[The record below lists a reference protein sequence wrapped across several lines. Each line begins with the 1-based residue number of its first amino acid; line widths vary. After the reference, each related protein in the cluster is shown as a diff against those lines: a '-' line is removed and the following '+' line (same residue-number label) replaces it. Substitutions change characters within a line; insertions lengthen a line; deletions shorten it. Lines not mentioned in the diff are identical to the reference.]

1 MKTSEPD
8 QRPGWSARRLSILFL
23 LVALPL
29 IAFEVHSILEL
40 RKSREAEIRADS
52 MQLLDQVE
60 SEQQRIADDI
70 EHVLVA
76 LTEMGVG
83 RLPPAACQETLLRIK
98 AKYPPYLAVSVSD
111 RSGTIWCS
119 TEPQARGLSVA
130 DRSYWQ
136 EALASGKQANGA
148 TLTSRTTGRPSV
160 PFALAYRDETG
171 APAGVVAVLL
181 DTTWLNL
188 FLRQKNLPDDSEVVI
203 ADRSGIVLAHQP
215 DTPDTVGKPLTTP
228 YQAMLDRGERRVVEA
243 PGPDG
248 RMRVTAVSP
257 LAAGVPNLYVHVS
270 LDKDRSMTP
279 VNEAARRTLVIFGG
293 LFLFAGLTVGW
304 SLWRFLRAHELARS
318 NALRMAAVLGSTVD
332 GVIELDRD
340 WRFTYLNDKA
350 ISLIAQG
357 RDLRGRSL
365 WDAFP
370 ELVDTPLWHKA
381 HQAMVDQTPTD
392 AEFRGARTERWFWM
406 RAFPNA
412 DGMSVYLLD
421 ITRRR
426 QAEDDLR
433 KSKDRLS
440 LALESAR
447 AGSFDWDLTTGQ
459 GHWSEETFFIF
470 GLDPAVHEPTSA
482 VWRSVVHPDDFDIA
496 TLKAQTEMLAE
507 RRAYIR
513 LEYRIIQP
521 GGAIRWVSSI
531 GRVSYGPD
539 GTPLHF
545 SGLNLDITE
554 RKALEEAL
562 RRSEERLTIA
572 LAASEAGIWDF
583 DLRDRTLAW
592 SDGMYRLYGV
602 TPDTFTPGEN
612 SFFELVHPA
621 DRDTVRRFTKDVLE
635 ARRSD
640 YRGEFRILHPREG
653 VRWIMA
659 IGRPVYENGR
669 LVRLSGLNLD
679 ITGRKAME
687 EALRDAK
694 AKADEANVSKSKFL
708 AAASHDL
715 RQPLQSALLFAGV
728 LQRHVDPEKGR
739 GPLASLERALETLKN
754 LLDSLLD
761 VSRLDAG
768 VITPQVGTLPLR
780 PLLEEIEAA
789 YAPIAA
795 SKGLEFAVAQPAPE
809 LAVRSDRLLLGR
821 MLRNLVEN
829 AIRYTEAG
837 YVRVSCQ
844 ASNGTV
850 RITVQDSGIGISAE
864 QQTKVFEEFHQVG
877 NPERDRSQGLGLGL
891 AIVQRLSRLLN
902 HPVSVRS
909 EPAHGSVFSI
919 EAPRAAAPAMP
930 LPAPEAEA
938 APSGDGRLAV
948 LVEDDVIVLMGLR
961 TIFQE
966 WGYEVV
972 VAGSAEQA
980 LERLRGLA
988 RRPDLIIADY
998 RLRNGR
1004 IGTDAIV
1011 QIRGQVG
1018 SPVPAIILTG
1028 EIGTDCDRDAAALG
1042 LAVVRKPI
1050 TPRQLQG
1057 AIQDLL
1063 NHNPLSQTGD

>member
-1 MKTSEPD
+1 M
-8 QRPGWSARRLSILFL
+8 
-23 LVALPL
+23 VALPL

-40 RKSREAEIRADS
+40 RKSREAEIRVDS

-83 RLPPAACQETLLRIK
+83 RLSPAACQDTLLRIK
-98 AKYPPYLAVSVSD
+98 AKYPPYLAVSVSN

-136 EALASGKQANGA
+136 EALTTGEQSQGA
-148 TLTSRTTGRPSV
+148 TLTSRTTGRPSI
-160 PFALAYRDETG
+160 PFALAYKDESG
-171 APAGVVAVLL
+171 APSGVVTVLL

-188 FLRQKNLPDDSEVVI
+188 FLREKTLPAEAEVVI

-228 YQAMLDRGERRVVEA
+228 YQAMLDRGERRGVEA

-270 LDKDRSMTP
+270 LDKDRSMQP
-279 VNEAARRTLVIFGG
+279 VNEAARRTLLIFAG
-293 LFLFAGLTVGW
+293 LFLFAGLIVGW

-340 WRFTYLNDKA
+340 WRFTSLNDKA

-370 ELVDTPLWHKA
+370 ELVDTPLWRKA
-381 HQAMVDQTPTD
+381 HQAMIDQTPTD
-392 AEFRGARTERWFWM
+392 AEFQGVRTERWFWM

-412 DGMSVYLLD
+412 NGMSVYLLD

-440 LALESAR
+440 LALESAM
-447 AGSFDWDLTTGQ
+447 AGSFDWDLATGQ
-459 GHWSEETFFIF
+459 GHWSEETFRIF
-470 GLDPAVHEPTSA
+470 GLDPAVHEATSA
-482 VWRSVVHPDDFDIA
+482 MWRSVVHPDDFDIA

-513 LEYRIIQP
+513 LEYRIVQP
-521 GGAIRWVSSI
+521 SGDVRWVSSI
-531 GRVSYGPD
+531 GRVSYGLD
-539 GTPLHF
+539 GTPLQF

-602 TPDTFTPGEN
+602 TPDNFTPGED

-640 YRGEFRILHPREG
+640 YRGEFRILHPRDG

-659 IGRPVYENGR
+659 IGRPVYDSGR

-687 EALRDAK
+687 EALREAK

-728 LQRHVDPEKGR
+728 LQRHVDPDKGR

-768 VITPQVGTLPLR
+768 VITPQIGTLALR

-795 SKGLEFAVAQPAPE
+795 SKGLEFAVAQPAQD

-829 AIRYTEAG
+829 AIRYTETG

-844 ASNGTV
+844 ATNGTV

-864 QQTKVFEEFHQVG
+864 QQTKVFEEFHQVA

-919 EAPRAAAPAMP
+919 EAPRAAAPAVS
-930 LPAPEAEA
+930 LPAPEAEV
-938 APSGDGRLAV
+938 APSGEGRLAV

-1004 IGTDAIV
+1004 IGTEAIV
-1011 QIRGQVG
+1011 QIRGLVG

>member
-1 MKTSEPD
+1 M
-8 QRPGWSARRLSILFL
+8 SILFL
-23 LVALPL
+23 VVALPL
-29 IAFEVHSILEL
+29 IAFEVHNILEL
-40 RKSREAEIRADS
+40 RKSRETEIRLES

-76 LTEMGVG
+76 LTEVG
-83 RLPPAACQETLLRIK
+83 IGHLSPAACQDTLLRIK
-98 AKYPPYLAVSVSD
+98 AKFPPYLAVSVSN
-111 RSGTIWCS
+111 RAGTIWCS

-130 DRSYWQ
+130 DRSYWR
-136 EALASGKQANGA
+136 EALTTGVQSNGA
-148 TLTSRTTGRPSV
+148 TLTSRTTGRPSI
-160 PFALAYRDETG
+160 PFALAYKDENG
-171 APAGVVAVLL
+171 VPAGVATVLL

-188 FLRQKNLPDDSEVVI
+188 FLREKSLPDDAEVVI

-215 DTPDTVGKPLTTP
+215 EMPDTVGRPLHTP
-228 YQAMLDRGERRVVEA
+228 YRALLDRGERRVVEA

-248 RMRVTAVSP
+248 RMRITAVSP

-270 LDKDRSMTP
+270 LDKDASMRP
-279 VNEAARRTLVIFGG
+279 VNAAARRTLVIFTG
-293 LFLFAGLTVGW
+293 LFLFAGLTAGW

-332 GVIELDRD
+332 GVIELDHD

-350 ISLIAQG
+350 VTLVAQG
-357 RDLRGRSL
+357 RDLRGQSL

-370 ELVDTPLWHKA
+370 ELVGTPMWHKA
-381 HQAMVDQTPTD
+381 HQAMAGQTPID
-392 AEFRGARTERWFWM
+392 DEFQGMRTGRWFWM

-412 DGMSVYLLD
+412 NGMSVYLLD

-440 LALESAR
+440 LALESAL
-447 AGSFDWDLTTGQ
+447 AGTFDWDLTNGQ
-459 GHWSEETFFIF
+459 GHWSDETFRIF
-470 GLDPAVHEPTSA
+470 GLDPAVHETTSA

-496 TLKAQTEMLAE
+496 TLKAQAEMLAE

-521 GGAIRWVSSI
+521 GGAVRWVSSI

-545 SGLNLDITE
+545 NGLNLDITE

-602 TPDTFTPGEN
+602 TPDSFTPGED

-621 DRDTVRRFTKDVLE
+621 DRDSVRRFTKDVLE

-640 YRGEFRILHPREG
+640 YRGEFRILHPRDG

-659 IGRPVYENGR
+659 IGRPVYDGGR

-687 EALRDAK
+687 QALRDAK
-694 AKADEANVSKSKFL
+694 AKADEANISKSKFL

-728 LQRHVDPEKGR
+728 LQRHVDPDKGR
-739 GPLASLERALETLKN
+739 SPLASLERALETLKN

-768 VITPQVGTLPLR
+768 VITPQIDTVPLR
-780 PLLEEIEAA
+780 PMLDEIEAA
-789 YAPIAA
+789 YVPIAS
-795 SKGLEFAVAQPAPE
+795 SKGLEFSVVQPAPD

-837 YVRVSCQ
+837 YVRVSCE
-844 ASNGTV
+844 AADGTV
-850 RITVQDSGIGISAE
+850 RIMVQDSGIGISAE

-891 AIVQRLSRLLN
+891 AIVKRLSRLLN

-909 EPAHGSVFSI
+909 EPAHGSVFAI
-919 EAPRAAAPAMP
+919 EAPRAAPTIP
-930 LPAPEAEA
+930 LPAPEAETS
-938 APSGDGRLAV
+938 PSGDGRLAV

-966 WGYEVV
+966 WGYEVA
-972 VAGSAEQA
+972 VAGSAAQA
-980 LERLRGLA
+980 LERLRGLD
-988 RRPDLIIADY
+988 RHPDLIIADY

-1004 IGTDAIV
+1004 NGTEAIV
-1011 QIRGQVG
+1011 QIRGLVG

-1028 EIGTDCDRDAAALG
+1028 EIGTECDRDAAALG
-1042 LAVVRKPI
+1042 LAVVRKPV
-1050 TPRQLQG
+1050 TPRQLQS
-1057 AIQDLL
+1057 AIQNLL
-1063 NHNPLSQTGD
+1063 NHNPLSRTGD

>member
-1 MKTSEPD
+1 M
-8 QRPGWSARRLSILFL
+8 
-23 LVALPL
+23 
-29 IAFEVHSILEL
+29 HNILEL
-40 RKSREAEIRADS
+40 RKSRETETRLES

-70 EHVLVA
+70 GHVLVA
-76 LTEMGVG
+76 LTEMGLG
-83 RLPPAACQETLLRIK
+83 RLSPAACQDTLLRIRGK
-98 AKYPPYLAVSVSD
+98 FPPYLAVSVSN
-111 RSGTIWCS
+111 RSGIIWCS
-119 TEPQARGLSVA
+119 TQPQARGMSVA
-130 DRSYWQ
+130 DRSYWR
-136 EALASGKQANGA
+136 EALTTGEQTNGA
-148 TLTSRTTGRPSV
+148 TLTSRTTGRPSI
-160 PFALAYRDETG
+160 PFALAYKDENG
-171 APAGVVAVLL
+171 AAAGVVTVLL
-181 DTTWLNL
+181 DTTWLTL
-188 FLRQKNLPDDSEVVI
+188 FLREKSLPDDAEVVI

-215 DTPDTVGKPLTTP
+215 ETPDTVGRPLHTP
-228 YQAMLDRGERRVVEA
+228 YQALLDRGERRVVEA
-243 PGPDG
+243 PGSDG
-248 RMRVTAVSP
+248 RMRITAVSP

-270 LDKDRSMTP
+270 LDKDESMRP
-279 VNEAARRTLVIFGG
+279 VNAAARRTLVIFAG
-293 LFLFAGLTVGW
+293 LFLFAGLTAGW

-350 ISLIAQG
+350 VSLVAQG

-381 HQAMVDQTPTD
+381 HQAMVEQVPTD
-392 AEFRGARTERWFWM
+392 AEFRGMRTGRWFWM

-412 DGMSVYLLD
+412 NGMSVYLLD

-440 LALESAR
+440 LALESAM
-447 AGSFDWDLTTGQ
+447 AGSFDWDLTSGQ
-459 GHWSEETFFIF
+459 GHWSEETYRIF
-470 GLDPAVHEPTSA
+470 GLDPAVHEATSA

-496 TLKAQTEMLAE
+496 TLKAQSDILAKQQT
-507 RRAYIR
+507 YVR

-521 GGAIRWVSSI
+521 GGAVRWVSSI
-531 GRVSYGPD
+531 GRVNYGED

-572 LAASEAGIWDF
+572 LTASEAGIWDF
-583 DLRDRTLAW
+583 DRRDRTLAW

-602 TPDTFTPGEN
+602 SPDSFKPNED
-612 SFFELVHPA
+612 SFFDLVHPA
-621 DRDTVRRFTKDVLE
+621 DRDSVRRFTNDVLE

-640 YRGEFRILHPREG
+640 YRGEFRILHPRDG

-669 LVRLSGLNLD
+669 LVRLSGLNID

-694 AKADEANVSKSKFL
+694 AKADDANVSKSKFL

-728 LQRHVDPEKGR
+728 LQRHIDPDKGR

-768 VITPQVGTLPLR
+768 VITPQIGTVPLR
-780 PLLEEIEAA
+780 PMLEEIEAA
-789 YAPIAA
+789 YVPIAA
-795 SKGLEFAVAQPAPE
+795 SKGLEFTVAHPALD

-844 ASNGTV
+844 AQNGMI

-891 AIVQRLSRLLN
+891 AIVKRLSRLLS

-919 EAPRAAAPAMP
+919 EAPRAAAPTVP

-938 APSGDGRLAV
+938 TPSGEGRLAV
-948 LVEDDVIVLMGLR
+948 LIEDDVIVLMGLR

-966 WGYEVV
+966 WGYEVAI
-972 VAGSAEQA
+972 AGSTEQA
-980 LERLRGLA
+980 VERLRGLD
-988 RRPDLIIADY
+988 RRPDLIVADY

-1004 IGTDAIV
+1004 IGTEAIV
-1011 QIRGQVG
+1011 QIRGFVG
-1018 SPVPAIILTG
+1018 SSIPAIILTG
-1028 EIGTDCDRDAAALG
+1028 EIGTECDRDAAALG
-1042 LAVVRKPI
+1042 LAVVRKPVA
-1050 TPRQLQG
+1050 PRQLQS

-1063 NHNPLSQTGD
+1063 NHNPLSQAGD

>member
-1 MKTSEPD
+1 M
-8 QRPGWSARRLSILFL
+8 
-23 LVALPL
+23 VALPL
-29 IAFEVHSILEL
+29 IAFEVHNILEL
-40 RKSREAEIRADS
+40 RKSREAEIRVES

-76 LTEMGVG
+76 LTEMGIG
-83 RLPPAACQETLLRIK
+83 RLSVAACQDTLLRIK
-98 AKYPPYLAVSVSD
+98 AKFPPYLAISVSN

-119 TEPQARGLSVA
+119 TEPQARGFSVA

-136 EALASGKQANGA
+136 EALTTGEQTNGA
-148 TLTSRTTGRPSV
+148 TLTSRTTGRPSI
-160 PFALAYRDETG
+160 PFALAYKDESG
-171 APAGVVAVLL
+171 VPAGVVTVLL

-188 FLRQKNLPDDSEVVI
+188 FLREKSLPDEAEVVI

-215 DTPDTVGKPLTTP
+215 DLPDAVGRTLHTP
-228 YQAMLDRGERRVVEA
+228 YQALLDRGERRVIEA

-248 RMRVTAVSP
+248 RMRITAVSP
-257 LAAGVPNLYVHVS
+257 LAAGAPNLYVHVS
-270 LDKDRSMTP
+270 LDKDRSMRP
-279 VNEAARRTLVIFGG
+279 VNAAARRTLIIFAG
-293 LFLFAGLTVGW
+293 LFLFAGVTAGW

-318 NALRMAAVLGSTVD
+318 NALRMASVLGSTVD
-332 GVIELDRD
+332 GVIELDHD

-350 ISLIAQG
+350 VTLVAQG
-357 RDLRGRSL
+357 RDLRGQSL

-370 ELVDTPLWHKA
+370 ELVNTPLWDKA
-381 HQAMVDQTPTD
+381 HQAMAGQAPIDD
-392 AEFRGARTERWFWM
+392 EFQGMRTGRWFWM

-412 DGMSVYLLD
+412 NGMSVYLLD

-440 LALESAR
+440 LALESAM

-459 GHWSEETFFIF
+459 GHWSEETFCIF
-470 GLDPAVHEPTSA
+470 GLDPAVHEATSA

-496 TLKAQTEMLAE
+496 TLKAQSDILAKQQT
-507 RRAYIR
+507 YVR
-513 LEYRIIQP
+513 LEYRIVQP
-521 GGAIRWVSSI
+521 AGAVRWVSSI
-531 GRVSYGPD
+531 GRVNYGPD

-602 TPDTFTPGEN
+602 TPDNFSPGED
-612 SFFELVHPA
+612 SFFGLVHPA
-621 DRDTVRRFTKDVLE
+621 DRDAVRRFTKDVLE

-669 LVRLSGLNLD
+669 LVRLSGLNID

-694 AKADEANVSKSKFL
+694 AKADEANISKSKFL

-728 LQRHVDPEKGR
+728 LHHHVDPGKGR

-768 VITPQVGTLPLR
+768 VITPQIGTVPLR
-780 PLLEEIEAA
+780 PMLEEIEAA
-789 YAPIAA
+789 YVPIAA
-795 SKGLEFAVAQPAPE
+795 SKGLEFTLVQPAPD

-837 YVRVSCQ
+837 YVRVSCE
-844 ASNGTV
+844 ATNGSV

-877 NPERDRSQGLGLGL
+877 NPERDRNQGLGLGL
-891 AIVQRLSRLLN
+891 AIVKRLSRLLN

-909 EPAHGSVFSI
+909 EPAHGSVFAI
-919 EAPRAAAPAMP
+919 EAPRAPATALP
-930 LPAPEAEA
+930 LPAPEADA

-966 WGYEVV
+966 WGYEVA

-980 LERLRGLA
+980 LERLRALD

-1004 IGTDAIV
+1004 IGTEAIA
-1011 QIRGQVG
+1011 QIRGLVG

-1042 LAVVRKPI
+1042 LAVVRKPV

-1063 NHNPLSQTGD
+1063 NENPLSRAGD

>member
-1 MKTSEPD
+1 MGLG
-8 QRPGWSARRLSILFL
+8 QLS
-23 LVALPL
+23 
-29 IAFEVHSILEL
+29 
-40 RKSREAEIRADS
+40 
-52 MQLLDQVE
+52 
-60 SEQQRIADDI
+60 
-70 EHVLVA
+70 
-76 LTEMGVG
+76 
-83 RLPPAACQETLLRIK
+83 PAACQDTLFRIK
-98 AKYPPYLAVSVSD
+98 AKYPPYLAISVSN

-119 TEPQARGLSVA
+119 TTPQARGLSVA
-130 DRSYWQ
+130 DRGYWRD
-136 EALASGKQANGA
+136 ALSTGELANGA
-148 TLTSRTTGRPSV
+148 TLTSRTTGRPSI
-160 PFALAYRDETG
+160 PFALAYKDENG
-171 APAGVVAVLL
+171 VPAGVVTVLL

-188 FLRQKNLPDDSEVVI
+188 FLREKSLPEDAEVVI

-215 DTPDTVGKPLTTP
+215 EMPDTVGRPLHTP
-228 YQAMLDRGERRVVEA
+228 YQALLDRGERRVVEE

-248 RMRVTAVSP
+248 RVRITAVSP

-270 LDKDRSMTP
+270 LDKDESMRP
-279 VNEAARRTLVIFGG
+279 VNAAARRTLVIFAG

-340 WRFTYLNDKA
+340 WRFTSLNDKA

-365 WDAFP
+365 WEAFP
-370 ELVDTPLWHKA
+370 ELVDTPLWQKA
-381 HQAMVDQTPTD
+381 HQAMANHMPTD
-392 AEFRGARTERWFWM
+392 AEFQGTRTGRWFWM
-406 RAFPNA
+406 RAFPSA

-440 LALESAR
+440 LALESAM
-447 AGSFDWDLTTGQ
+447 AGSFDWDLATGR
-459 GHWSEETFFIF
+459 GHWSDETFRIF
-470 GLDPAVHEPTSA
+470 GLDPAVHEATSA

-496 TLKAQTEMLAE
+496 TLRAQTEMLAE
-507 RRAYIR
+507 RRAHIR

-602 TPDTFTPGEN
+602 TPDSFTPGED
-612 SFFELVHPA
+612 SFFKLVHPA
-621 DRDTVRRFTKDVLE
+621 DRDSVRRFTRDVLE

-640 YRGEFRILHPREG
+640 YRGEFRILHPRDG

-659 IGRPVYENGR
+659 IGRPLYENGR

-687 EALRDAK
+687 EALREAK
-694 AKADEANVSKSKFL
+694 AKADEANISKSKFL

-728 LQRHVDPEKGR
+728 LHHHVDPAKGR
-739 GPLASLERALETLKN
+739 GPLASLERALETLKS

-768 VITPQVGTLPLR
+768 VITPQIGAVPLR
-780 PLLEEIEAA
+780 PMLEEMEAA
-789 YAPIAA
+789 YVPISS
-795 SKGLEFAVAQPAPE
+795 SKGLEFTVIQPAPD

-837 YVRVSCQ
+837 YVRMSCETT
-844 ASNGTV
+844 NGTV

-909 EPAHGSVFSI
+909 EPGHGSVFSI
-919 EAPRAAAPAMP
+919 EAPRAAPAAP
-930 LPAPEAEA
+930 LPSPEAEA
-938 APSGDGRLAV
+938 SPSGDGRLAV

-966 WGYEVV
+966 WGYEVA

-980 LERLRGLA
+980 LERLRGLD
-988 RRPDLIIADY
+988 RRPDLVIADY

-1004 IGTDAIV
+1004 TGTEAIV
-1011 QIRGQVG
+1011 QIRGLVG

-1028 EIGTDCDRDAAALG
+1028 EIGTECDRDAAALG
-1042 LAVVRKPI
+1042 LAVVRKPV
-1050 TPRQLQG
+1050 TPRQLQR

-1063 NHNPLSQTGD
+1063 NHNPLSQAGD